1 MTPVARLL
9 DQSSSS
15 GAQATLSKSRRLIS
29 PITGIIRSVEEIPL
43 NLEDAAEV
51 SIFLTSLTEA
61 SRFALPLSNRL
72 HGASGLTKDDARV
85 RAIGEAIERYCA
97 AFFDPDDLVFAS
109 YTDLDGSAIHPSRFA
124 LYSESQYGGSGFPYP
139 RFDETTKVSWA
150 RGYSLRA
157 QEEVFVP
164 ACLTY
169 LPYRR
174 GFEGEVVLSPFI
186 STGLACRGTF
196 EEAAVTAICEV
207 VERDASMIMWLNR
220 LAMPTVLLD
229 GEKVSDIFRDKLG
242 HPSLQVRLIDVTTD
256 IRIPSFVS
264 FTFSQLGNRRLATA
278 GASSN
283 LNPVAGA
290 LKAVTESMNA
300 TTLLQVKLRKDPD
313 WSYQSG
319 FNSIRTFTDHG
330 FLYFQPEMLHHLEF
344 AYSSP
349 VSRDLVHADT
359 LHTGDPKIDLR
370 TCVRLLA
377 DRGLEAIIVDLTTED
392 IAEAGFRVVR
402 ALIPGTIGLNA
413 DYRLRFLGGP
423 RLYSAPV
430 AMGYREHNGG
440 EREINP
446 YPHPFQ

>member
-1 MTPVARLL
+1 MMPATRLL
-9 DQSSSS
+9 AQSSS
-15 GAQATLSKSRRLIS
+15 GVQATLAKSLRLIS

-61 SRFALPLSNRL
+61 SRFAAPLSNRM

-97 AFFDPDDLVFAS
+97 AFFDHEDLIFAS
-109 YTDLDGSAIHPSRFA
+109 YKELAGNAVHPGRFA
-124 LYSESQYGGSGFPYP
+124 LYSNSQYASPGFPFP
-139 RFDETTKVSWA
+139 RFDESTRVSWLT
-150 RGYSLRA
+150 GYNLSTE
-157 QEEVFVP
+157 EEVMVP

-174 GFEGEVVLSPFI
+174 SFEGEAVLSPYI

-207 VERDASMIMWLNR
+207 VERDASMVMWLNA
-220 LAMPTVLLD
+220 LAMPSVLLD
-229 GEKVSDIFRDKLG
+229 GETVSDIYREKLG
-242 HPSLQVRLIDVTTD
+242 HHSMEVRLIDVTTD

-264 FTFSQLGNRRLATA
+264 LTFSQVGNRRLATA

-283 LNPVAGA
+283 LSPVAGA

-300 TTLLQVKLRKDPD
+300 TTLLQVKLRKEPD
-313 WSYQSG
+313 WAYTDG

-330 FLYFQPEMLHHLEF
+330 FLYFQPEMLEHLEF
-344 AYSSP
+344 TYSSP
-349 VSRDLVHADT
+349 VSHDLSDAEN
-359 LHTGDPKIDLR
+359 LHSGDPRIDLQS
-370 TCVRLLA
+370 CVRLLA
-377 DRGLEAIIVDLTTED
+377 ERGLEAIIVDLTTED
-392 IAEAGFRVVR
+392 IADAGFSVVR
-402 ALIPGTIGLNA
+402 ALIPGAIGLNA

-423 RLYSAPV
+423 RLYNAPV
-430 AMGYREHNGG
+430 AMGYQERSTG
-440 EREINP
+440 EGEINP